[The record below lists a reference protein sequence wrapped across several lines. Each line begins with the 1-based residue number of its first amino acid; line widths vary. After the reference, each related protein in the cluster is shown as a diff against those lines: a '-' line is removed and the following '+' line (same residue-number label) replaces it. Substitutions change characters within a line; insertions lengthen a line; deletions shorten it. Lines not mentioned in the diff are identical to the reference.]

1 MSLGCEQLK
10 GAVIGQ
16 KESKRQ
22 HFGSSPLASD
32 LMLMEQT
39 IYGSVL
45 PGVHLGFVSAQDGG
59 SINDLLA
66 VSVCAMTLMFH
77 PYQERK
83 SQSELS

>member
-1 MSLGCEQLK
+1 MSLGCEHLK
-10 GAVIGQ
+10 GALI
-16 KESKRQ
+16 SL

-45 PGVHLGFVSAQDGG
+45 PGVHLGFVSAREGG

-66 VSVCAMTLMFH
+66 VSVCAMTPMFY
-77 PYQERK
+77 PYQEKQK
-83 SQSELS
+83 SK